1 MEINPKGGFPLPRNF
16 YVRTDSKFTCLNVK
30 VARGS
35 TSSFTHDPP
44 YIASMIITRVNEIE
58 AMYERPRVNINVE
71 RGSSFTY
78 SRAIPYIVYAT
89 VEIHLKLTERVRSH
103 LKVKK
108 NRHTT
113 DSWQVIINLQFL

>member
-1 MEINPKGGFPLPRNF
+1 MEINPKGGFPLSRNF

-78 SRAIPYIVYAT
+78 SRAIPYIVSILFT
-89 VEIHLKLTERVRSH
+89 RVR
-103 LKVKK
+103 KEKI
-108 NRHTT
+108 R
-113 DSWQVIINLQFL
+113 DSGNTP